1 MKELKSANFNI
12 IYEDKKYDYQNIKN
26 ILIYELYK
34 STLYSKLLKKLEKYR
49 SKYIVKHPEIDSND
63 KTAFPSISLLID
75 LTSLAIMSHNFNS
88 NFDPM
93 FDNTS
98 PFEKHK
104 LEKILRTHKCISLF
118 TDTII
123 EASLY
128 IIPNITKYYFKYYD
142 RLTKRIK
149 QIEKVEYELTQELV
163 NTTVLIKLKIVPSKF
178 SSKIS
183 YNDTIIISKHIF
195 NHLVKL
201 YNTKMF
207 NKYETSEILDINVLT
222 YIYMVFNRY
231 FTLSS
236 GNNQA
241 SILPSFKKLIKE
253 NFNIKIELFG
263 SPINTSSATFGSY
276 FYDIDYV
283 FGSIGDYFK
292 TEIKKGYYEVNPPF
306 ERCLIDNV
314 MKKSLNELDVANEN
328 KLPLLFLFVLPYSYF
343 KYNVLPKDLSK
354 YTKINILVPKEKF
367 PYIRY
372 NRTFTKTNVSAI
384 VNTKLILCHT
394 DYISSYV
401 SENVKKFIVIFN
413 EWCSKNNKNI
423 ESKI

>member
-12 IYEDKKYDYQNIKN
+12 IYPDKKYDYQNITN
-26 ILIYELYK
+26 IIIYELYK
-34 STLYSKLLKKLEKYR
+34 STLYTKLLKKLEKYR
-49 SKYIVKHPEIDSND
+49 TKYMIEHPEIDKND
-63 KTAFPSISLLID
+63 KNVFPSSALLID
-75 LTSLAIMSHNFNS
+75 LVSLSIMSHNFNS

-98 PFEKHK
+98 PFEKQK
-104 LEKILRTHKCISLF
+104 LEKLLRTDKCLSLF
-118 TDTII
+118 TDELID
-123 EASLY
+123 ASLN
-128 IIPNITKYYFKYYD
+128 IIPNITKYYLKYYD
-142 RLTKRIK
+142 RLTERIK
-149 QIEKVEYELTQELV
+149 KIEKVEYELKQELIR
-163 NTTVLIKLKIVPSKF
+163 TTVFIKLKIVPSKF
-178 SSKIS
+178 SNKIS
-183 YNDTIIISKHIF
+183 YKDTLIMSQHIF

-207 NKYETSEILDINVLT
+207 NKYETSEILDDKTLS

-253 NFNIKIELFG
+253 KFNIKIELFG

-292 TEIKKGYYEVNPPF
+292 TDIKKGYYEVNPPF
-306 ERCLIDNV
+306 DRCLIDN
-314 MKKSLNELDVANEN
+314 MIKKSLDELNVANDN

-343 KYNVLPKDLSK
+343 KYNVLPKELSK
-354 YTKINILVPKEKF
+354 YTKINIIVPKEKF

-372 NRTFTKTNVSAI
+372 DRTFTKTNVSPI

-394 DYISSYV
+394 DHISSYV
-401 SENVKKFIVIFN
+401 SENVKKFMEILN
-413 EWCSKNNKNI
+413 EWCSKNNKNV
-423 ESKI
+423 

>member
-1 MKELKSANFNI
+1 MKELKSDNFNI
-12 IYEDKKYDYQNIKN
+12 IYQDKKYDYQNIKN
-26 ILIYELYK
+26 IIIYELYK
-34 STLYSKLLKKLEKYR
+34 STLYSKLLKKLKKYR
-49 SKYIVKHPEIDSND
+49 SKYIVKHPEIDNND
-63 KTAFPSISLLID
+63 NKVFPSIPLLID
-75 LTSLAIMSHNFNS
+75 LVSLAIMNHNFNS

-104 LEKILRTHKCISLF
+104 LEKILRTDKHLSQF

-123 EASLY
+123 DASLY
-128 IIPNITKYYFKYYD
+128 IIPNITKYYLKYYD

-149 QIEKVEYELTQELV
+149 KIEKVEYELSQELIR
-163 NTTVLIKLKIVPSKF
+163 TTVLIKLKIVPSKF
-178 SSKIS
+178 SSKIT
-183 YNDTIIISKHIF
+183 YNDTLIISQHIF

-207 NKYETSEILDINVLT
+207 NKYETSEILDVKTLE

-253 NFNIKIELFG
+253 KFNIKIELFG

-292 TEIKKGYYEVNPPF
+292 TDIKKGYYEVNPPF
-306 ERCLIDNV
+306 DRCLIYNV
-314 MKKSLNELDVANEN
+314 MIKTLNELNVANEN

-343 KYNVLPKDLSK
+343 KYYVLPKDLSK

-372 NRTFTKTNVSAI
+372 NRTFTKTNVSPI

-401 SENVKKFIVIFN
+401 SENVQKFMVILN
-413 EWCSKNNKNI
+413 EWCSKNNKNV
-423 ESKI
+423 

>member
-1 MKELKSANFNI
+1 MKELNSANFNI
-12 IYEDKKYDYQNIKN
+12 IYQDKKYDYQNIKN
-26 ILIYELYK
+26 IIIYELYK
-34 STLYSKLLKKLEKYR
+34 STLYNKLLKKLNNYR
-49 SKYIVKHPEIDSND
+49 SKYAVKHPEIDNND
-63 KTAFPSISLLID
+63 KNIFPSLGLLID
-75 LTSLAIMSHNFNS
+75 IVSLAIMSHKFNS

-104 LEKILRTHKCISLF
+104 LEKMLRTDKCLSLF
-118 TDTII
+118 TETII
-123 EASLY
+123 DASLN
-128 IIPNITKYYFKYYD
+128 IIPKITKYYLKYYD

-149 QIEKVEYELTQELV
+149 KIEKVEYELTHELIR
-163 NTTVLIKLKIVPSKF
+163 TTVLIKLKIVPSKF

-183 YNDTIIISKHIF
+183 YNDTLIMSQHIF
-195 NHLVKL
+195 HHLVKL

-207 NKYETSEILDINVLT
+207 NKYETTEILDNNVLA

-253 NFNIKIELFG
+253 KFNIKIELFG

-292 TEIKKGYYEVNPPF
+292 TDIKKGYYEVNPPF
-306 ERCLIDNV
+306 DRCLIDNV
-314 MKKSLNELDVANEN
+314 MKKSLDELNVANEN

-343 KYNVLPKDLSK
+343 KYNVLPKDLLK
-354 YTKINILVPKEKF
+354 YTKINIMVPKEKF

-372 NRTFTKTNVSAI
+372 NRTFTKTNVSPI

-401 SENVKKFIVIFN
+401 SENTKNFMEILN
-413 EWCSKNNKNI
+413 QWCSKNNKNV
-423 ESKI
+423 